1 MNFTDTDLMMLE
13 QLTYVSGDA
22 CKLAEV
28 TATQV
33 PGETVGDRLSV
44 FTEDALQK
52 LEESGAEGQQWAA
65 IIRYIQGN
73 EDMCRLVQG
82 EQFKDEN
89 GTTLATAYY
98 YGPPKSGDSIVT
110 FHGTSTAEHWYD
122 NATGLGTSDTEAQ
135 KKALEYINS
144 LPYDN
149 ITVVGHSK
157 GGNLSQYVTITCD
170 KVNRCV
176 SMDGQGFSQEFI
188 DKYWAEINLKGD
200 KITNYSL
207 STDFV
212 HILLYPIP
220 NSKQDYCTG
229 DRVDS
234 VVENH
239 YSNSFFQY
247 ETTYVDGKPVTV
259 FKMEDGQPVIYNNQL
274 ENEMM
279 AYLHEFTCFVLATM
293 PADERVEMG
302 DYVGNILKLA
312 MTGTPVDGYTNVVD
326 YLMSDEEKLS
336 KFIAYLIKYLET
348 YNLSEEDLRSLM
360 SMLGLNDIVTA
371 IDEFYAENKGLCDV
385 AIGVGE
391 GLLAF
396 LLKQLGDGKE
406 DKIIEALL
414 EKLQD
419 YLADEKG
426 IELPISIKET
436 WQNVEAEYIAIPDPP
451 ANANQNVQVR
461 QGKEYQYTRA
471 VYNALMSTFN
481 SFSRM
486 DSVNISQWSGY
497 SNQTWYTKLFIGTFI
512 LGINKYNRKLAD
524 IVSAAKNKTDE
535 AFQAVSEVDRTC
547 AQKVGEQVSAVNVLV
562 LASR

>member
-1 MNFTDTDLMMLE
+1 MNFEDTDLMMLE

-22 CKLAEV
+22 CKLAGV

-33 PGETVGDRLSV
+33 PGETVGERLAV
-44 FTEDALQK
+44 FTEEALQT
-52 LEESGAEGQQWAA
+52 LEKRGAEGQQWAA

-73 EDMCRLVQG
+73 DDMCRLVQG

-89 GTTLATAYY
+89 GKTLATAYY

-122 NATGLGTSDTEAQ
+122 NGTGLGTSDTEAQ

-144 LPYDN
+144 LPYDD

-157 GGNLSQYVTITCD
+157 GGNLSQYVAITSD

-176 SMDGQGFSQEFI
+176 SMDGQGFSQEFL

-207 STDFV
+207 SNDFV

-239 YSNSFFQY
+239 YSNSFFHY
-247 ETTYVDGKPVTV
+247 ETTYINGKPVTV
-259 FKMEDGQPVIYNNQL
+259 LKIENGKLVIYNGQE

-279 AYLHEFTCFVLATM
+279 TYLHEFTCFVLATM
-293 PADERVEMG
+293 PPDERVEIG

-312 MTGTPVDGYTNVVD
+312 MTGTPVEGYTDVFD
-326 YLMSDEEKLS
+326 YLISDKEMLS
-336 KFIAYLIKYLET
+336 KVIAYLVKYMEV

-360 SMLGLNDIVTA
+360 SMLGMDELVAQIDEIYEEHTFVCNQLLND
-371 IDEFYAENKGLCDV
+371 
-385 AIGVGE
+385 GE
-391 GLLAF
+391 SILMFF
-396 LLKQLGDGKE
+396 LRNLTDGK
-406 DKIIEALL
+406 DDHIIETILGWL
-414 EKLQD
+414 SPEIKDIWQRVE
-419 YLADEKG
+419 DEHV
-426 IELPISIKET
+426 
-436 WQNVEAEYIAIPDPP
+436 NIPTPP
-451 ANANQNVQVR
+451 PNANQNAQIR
-461 QGKEYQYTRA
+461 QGKEYQYSRA
-471 VYNALMSTFN
+471 VYNALMSTYNNFT
-481 SFSRM
+481 RI
-486 DSVNISQWSGY
+486 DAVNISQWSGY
-497 SNQTWYTKLFIGTFI
+497 SNQKWYTKLFVGTFI
-512 LGINKYNRKLAD
+512 SGINKYNRKLFE
-524 IVSAAKNKTDE
+524 IVSAAKTRTDE
-535 AFQAVSEVDRTC
+535 AFQAVTDADRTC